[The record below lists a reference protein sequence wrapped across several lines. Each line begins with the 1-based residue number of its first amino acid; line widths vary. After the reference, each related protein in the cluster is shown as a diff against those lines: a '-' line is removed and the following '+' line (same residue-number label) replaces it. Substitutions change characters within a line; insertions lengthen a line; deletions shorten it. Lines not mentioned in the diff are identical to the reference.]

1 MTRIH
6 YPFEAVKTIVEQA
19 GIIGEWHRQPNE
31 RWRLAVSGDAGLEWS
46 PTRSK
51 LSFYGRPKIQEQLQN
66 AIEKTLK
73 SNLIVSDAQQDAKLE
88 TVQTSSAFVY
98 WLIQY
103 MRAGEKCEYPEPLVV
118 CAETLAE
125 EFSVMDDHHGVVGF
139 LMWGDRPNI
148 GRSFGQLTGNCP
160 TRSYSSMLMG
170 WAGMV
175 YDELSLDDLPPEYAV
190 KRAIEAAD
198 LEDQFREKTKGGKS
212 WLVSR
217 RTFEERFGLRV
228 RVENLVLPMD

>member
-51 LSFYGRPKIQEQLQN
+51 LSFYGRPKIQEQLQS
-66 AIEKTLK
+66 AINKVLK
-73 SNLIVSDAQQDAKLE
+73 SNLIVSDAQQSAQLE
-88 TVQTSSAFVY
+88 MIQTSSALVS

-103 MRAGEKCEYPEPLVV
+103 MRAGEKCEYPEPQVV
-118 CAETLAE
+118 CAEILAQ
-125 EFSVMDDHHGVVGF
+125 EFSAMDDHNGVVGF
-139 LMWGDRPNI
+139 LMWSDRPSI
-148 GRSFGQLTGNCP
+148 GDSFGQLTGNCP
-160 TRSYSSMLMG
+160 TRSYSSTLMS

-175 YDELSLDDLPPEYAV
+175 YDELSLDDMPPEYAV
-190 KRAIEAAD
+190 ERAVRAAG
-198 LEDQFREKTKGGKS
+198 LEDQFREKAKGGKS

-228 RVENLVLPMD
+228 RVENLVLPID